1 MDDLDRLILCAL
13 QQDGRTPFTHM
24 AKQAG
29 VSETTIRSRYRHLV
43 DQGIVRTVGI
53 VDPAAL
59 DFRAP
64 AIVTVIVEP
73 GMIDQVATAVAEIP
87 EVSYLVMTLGSRDLI
102 VEVLCRD
109 LAHLTQV
116 STEKIQMI
124 PGVRTTETLVIA
136 QSYKLS
142 YRWSPLPDAA
152 AGVPAGMVAG

>member
-1 MDDLDRLILCAL
+1 MDDLDRLILSAL

-43 DQGIVRTVGI
+43 VEGFVRTVGI

-59 DFRAP
+59 DFCAT
-64 AIVTVIVEP
+64 AIISVIVEP
-73 GMIDQVATAVAEIP
+73 GTIDRVARAVARIP

-109 LAHLTQV
+109 IAHLTRV
-116 STEKIQMI
+116 STETIQMI
-124 PGVRTTETLVIA
+124 PGVRTAETLVIA
-136 QSYKLS
+136 RSYKLS
-142 YRWSPLPDAA
+142 YRWSPAPDAA
-152 AGVPAGMVAG
+152 ADVPPS

>member
-1 MDDLDRLILCAL
+1 MDDLDRLILSAL

-43 DQGIVRTVGI
+43 EEGIVRTVGI

-64 AIVTVIVEP
+64 AIITVIVEP
-73 GMIDQVATAVAEIP
+73 GAIDRVARAVAEIP
-87 EVSYLVMTLGSRDLI
+87 EVSYLVATLGSRDLI

-116 STEKIQMI
+116 ATERIQMI
-124 PGVRTTETLVIA
+124 PGVRTAETLVIA
-136 QSYKLS
+136 RSYKLS
-142 YRWSPLPDAA
+142 YRWSP
-152 AGVPAGMVAG
+152 VPAGPAKRCGR